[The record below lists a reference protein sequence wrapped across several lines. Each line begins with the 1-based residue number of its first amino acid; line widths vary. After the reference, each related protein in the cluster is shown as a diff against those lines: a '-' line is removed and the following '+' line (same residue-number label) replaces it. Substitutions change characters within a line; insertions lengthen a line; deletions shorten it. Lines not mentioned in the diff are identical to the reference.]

1 MRNIESVFRLDII
14 IYICDLSEMKE
25 IRGISFFFFF
35 VRIRDTRNGRNCLKC
50 DYRMNNETFMTNSL
64 RGENIL

>member
-1 MRNIESVFRLDII
+1 
-14 IYICDLSEMKE
+14 MKE